1 MPRKKKI
8 KQSDGGFFLNDQ
20 GIVEYYAL
28 CKRCEY
34 DCKQSF
40 RVIFVRCPKYRP
52 KRKKLER

>member
-8 KQSDGGFFLNDQ
+8 KQSDGSFFLNDR
-20 GIVEYYAL
+20 GVIEYYSL

-40 RVIFVRCPKYRP
+40 RVISVQCPKYRP
-52 KRKKLER
+52 KRSKWEK